1 MKRVLTIAGW
11 LVLGVLAGLALYA
24 VFAVI
29 LGAALYALGVNTAF
43 VVAFVFGAGSAVVAL
58 RRRRNPSRY
67 AFWAGVLLFLGI
79 SSVQILVLSPRTVW
93 PLNLWA

>member
-1 MKRVLTIAGW
+1 MKRALTIAGC
-11 LVLGVLAGLALYA
+11 LVLGVFAGAATYA

-29 LGAALYALGVNTAF
+29 LGAALYSLGVNTAF
-43 VVAFVFGAGSAVVAL
+43 VVAFIFAAAGAAVAL
-58 RRRRNPSRY
+58 RRRRSLSLY

-79 SSVQILVLSPRTVW
+79 SSVQILVLSPRKVW